1 MNEEQHGRKSTRR
14 QLDALVV
21 GVELTL
27 MSIIQG
33 VTLSFLTEGARTA
46 LADLR
51 FDQWPYLANGL
62 M

>member
-1 MNEEQHGRKSTRR
+1 MNEEQHGGKSTRR

-33 VTLSFLTEGARTA
+33 VTLSFLTESARASPEPTSA
-46 LADLR
+46 STSGHTL
-51 FDQWPYLANGL
+51 PMG
-62 M
+62 